1 MSGLP
6 SAPPQGGVLCSN
18 CGAELAPD
26 QRYCLSCGQ
35 PASPVRLAFLD
46 VLQGERTLDGAAAY
60 GTVLAAGAGY
70 GSPMTPD
77 GLTGSLRRYSG
88 LLALV
93 SVLLL
98 CLIVGLLVGHWVTQ
112 RTSPAPSVIKVEGLQ
127 GLVGRPGVGEG
138 SASTH
143 AASSSVAKEEAEAAK
158 EAAKETKQ
166 EKAPP
171 PPPVKVSPT
180 KLKKL
185 STSTGKQHQ
194 KELNELGAQP
204 IETG

>member
-1 MSGLP
+1 
-6 SAPPQGGVLCSN
+6 
-18 CGAELAPD
+18 
-26 QRYCLSCGQ
+26 
-35 PASPVRLAFLD
+35 VRLAFLD
-46 VLQGERTLDGAAAY
+46 VLQGDRAGMRNGSVVH
-60 GTVLAAGAGY
+60 GTVIDAAGY
-70 GSPMTPD
+70 GPAVARD
-77 GLTGSLRRYSG
+77 GLPGALRRYSG

-98 CLIVGLLVGHWVTQ
+98 CLVIGLLVGHWVTQ
-112 RTSPAPSVIKVEGLQ
+112 RQSSTPSVIKIEGLQ
-127 GLVGRPGVGEG
+127 GLAGNAGTAAAAGEP
-138 SASTH
+138 ST
-143 AASSSVAKEEAEAAK
+143 ATRSKSNVAKEEAQAAK
-158 EAAKETKQ
+158 EAAKETKR

-171 PPPVKVSPT
+171 APPVKVSPT